1 MDYEWGL
8 NRGPL
13 VPSQALLLSEPP
25 DSLMAEDHRIVLIP
39 KLTSKPAVSIFSNT

>member
-13 VPSQALLLSEPP
+13 VSSQALLLSEPP
-25 DSLMAEDHRIVLIP
+25 DSLMAEDHRIVP
-39 KLTSKPAVSIFSNT
+39 KLTSKPAVSIFSNI